1 MTPFTSNS
9 PLGVTLQSLWGVWT
23 HSQGVT
29 RRPFAIASLLQVT
42 AYHCLPLFIQ
52 NFNSHHVFSLWPT
65 SLQLLT
71 KNEQTK
77 KAYSIHSVTSR
88 RHVALLEF
96 YTVSDHCVD
105 SCPCPALWT
114 LEPLLHS
121 PTVQT
126 RFVHFIYLLVMAVF
140 WFTIACAE
148 LNKIRRQLCF
158 NVFFHLSDCCS
169 HRREN
174 EPIRRL
180 LATDPLVLH
189 S

>member
-77 KAYSIHSVTSR
+77 KSIQHPFRHLTSTCCLTWILYSFRSLCR
-88 RHVALLEF
+88 QLP
-96 YTVSDHCVD
+96 VS
-105 SCPCPALWT
+105 
-114 LEPLLHS
+114 
-121 PTVQT
+121 
-126 RFVHFIYLLVMAVF
+126 RFVNPRTTITHSNSADQVRPLHLFTSHGCILVYYSMCRV
-140 WFTIACAE
+140 E
-148 LNKIRRQLCF
+148 
-158 NVFFHLSDCCS
+158 
-169 HRREN
+169 
-174 EPIRRL
+174 
-180 LATDPLVLH
+180 
-189 S
+189 